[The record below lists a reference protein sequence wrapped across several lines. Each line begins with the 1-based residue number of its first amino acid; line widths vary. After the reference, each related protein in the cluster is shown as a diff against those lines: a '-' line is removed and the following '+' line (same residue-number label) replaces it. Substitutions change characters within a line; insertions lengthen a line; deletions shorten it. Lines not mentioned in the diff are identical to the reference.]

1 MAGIIFHIDVNSA
14 YLSWTAVERLARGDT
29 VDLRLIP
36 AVIGG
41 DAATRHGVVL
51 AKSLPAKAFGVQTG
65 EPVAQALK
73 KCPDLLLVPPDHKLY
88 HRRSRELMAL
98 LR

>member
-73 KCPDLLLVPPDHKLY
+73 NA
-88 HRRSRELMAL
+88 RIFFWF
-98 LR
+98 LRTTSCTTGAAGS

>member
-41 DAATRHGVVL
+41 DAATRHGVVPVSYTHL
-51 AKSLPAKAFGVQTG
+51 TLPTTAIV
-65 EPVAQALK
+65 
-73 KCPDLLLVPPDHKLY
+73 
-88 HRRSRELMAL
+88 
-98 LR
+98 